1 MLRGDSSDPG
11 RRRLFGPASSSIG
24 SHKKHMSPMTWLT
37 CRSRASSP
45 PLTSLLAVF
54 LSPQVGKSEPFA
66 VHQHRAD
73 NKSKDRAPVIAAACP
88 WLALVLRQTRPK
100 FRAGP
105 GLQSVCSNADDPRTI
120 AGIRTNSYYMA
131 GAGGQTTMIAPS
143 HDLVVVRLGHYRGE
157 TAGAAA
163 FRKAL
168 TLLMEA
174 VLRRN

>member
-1 MLRGDSSDPG
+1 VIQAVGGFSARPRPQLGATRTHVFDDLADLPLQRKLAAPHFPVSRIPVTPG
-11 RRRLFGPASSSIG
+11 R
-24 SHKKHMSPMTWLT
+24 
-37 CRSRASSP
+37 
-45 PLTSLLAVF
+45 
-54 LSPQVGKSEPFA
+54 KSEPFA

-73 NKSKDRAPVIAAACP
+73 NKSEDRAPVIAAACP

-120 AGIRTNSYYMA
+120 AGIRRNSYYIA
-131 GAGGQTTMIAPS
+131 GAGGQTTMIVPS
-143 HDLVVVRLGHYRGE
+143 RDLVVVRLGHYRGE

-174 VLRRN
+174 VPRRN